1 MKKIAFTLVL
11 AILAVSFISA
21 QTLSVNTTSSTLNW
35 KGTKKVGE
43 HFGVIAIQ
51 EGVITI
57 NDGKIISGEV
67 IINMND
73 IKVQDTDDLGDQ
85 KKIINDISSRKFF
98 NTKNYPTSKIVIKS
112 IANGKLIA
120 DLTIKGITKEISFK
134 TKYSITE
141 NKLIA
146 DSEQFSIDRQ
156 NWKLKFSN
164 WLKENMLDDPIWFT
178 VHIEANL

>member
-11 AILAVSFISA
+11 TILAVSFISA
-21 QTLSVNTTSSTLNW
+21 QTLSVNTTSSMLNW

-73 IKVQDTDDLGDQ
+73 IKVQDTDDIGDQ
-85 KKIINDISSRKFF
+85 KKIISDISSKKFF
-98 NTKNYPTSKIVIKS
+98 NTKNYPTSKIIIKS
-112 IANGKLIA
+112 IENGKLVA
-120 DLTIKGITKEISFK
+120 DLTIKGITKEISFN
-134 TKYSITE
+134 TTYSITE

-156 NWKLKFSN
+156 NWKLKFGN
-164 WLKENMLDDPIWFT
+164 WLKENMLDDPISFT
-178 VHIEANL
+178 VHIEASL